1 MEIMSKLYR
10 GLLMALICWLG
21 FSGCDDKLDEM
32 NVNPYGID
40 PAEVN
45 PNLLMP
51 SILADAAQS
60 YAGLGVNDLAGAVQH
75 TQKNGWYDAHNNY
88 AWESVSWA
96 GWYNILRNNNL
107 LYNRAVDLENNY
119 FQGVALTMKSFV
131 FGNITD
137 LWGDAPYT
145 DALKGDE
152 LATEFQFPRFDS
164 QEVIYDGVIADLQ
177 TAVTLFNSAN
187 TDAVVPANDLY
198 FGGDA
203 AAWKRFANSLL
214 LRYYLRISTQKPEVA
229 KAGIEAIYASGD
241 YIQNTSQDA
250 VLDYTGGASD
260 IWLTRHVALN
270 PDDFQRYQ
278 ACQTFIDQLMGT
290 NDPRLPVWFAP
301 VRVKW
306 EADESLDVAAE
317 GFIRKDGS
325 PLGVVTYPFDD
336 FVNNYPGENF
346 TRKYNPAMADYNDA
360 EYVGLPP
367 SLMVPESYNGNPSPG
382 QGTQNQHVSQLADIY
397 QSAGAAGDILKA
409 RLISSAEVSFIF
421 AEAALK
427 GWNVGSAEEHYY
439 AGIQKSLTVWGKA
452 DDYESFIAEEGVA
465 FDNTLEQVMEQ
476 KWVAS
481 WTAAAEAF
489 ADYRRTGYPMLETGP
504 QSPQPKIA
512 LRFQYGDDEYNNNAE
527 SITGAL
533 DRLEL
538 TDYSGGFGKDSQW
551 SRPWLY
557 QGTTIPW

>member
-1 MEIMSKLYR
+1 MKITSKLYK
-10 GLLMALICWLG
+10 GLLMALICWVG
-21 FSGCDDKLDEM
+21 FTGCDQKLDEM

-51 SILADAAQS
+51 SILAAAAQS
-60 YAGLGVNDLAGAVQH
+60 YANLGVNDLAGAVQH
-75 TQKNGWYDAHNNY
+75 TQKNGWYGGHNNY
-88 AWESVSWA
+88 SWESASWS
-96 GWYNILRNNNL
+96 GWYDILRNNDL
-107 LYNRAVDLENNY
+107 LYRRAVEMESDY
-119 FQGVALTMKSFV
+119 FQAVSLTMKSFV

-137 LWGDAPYT
+137 LWGDAPYS
-145 DALKGDE
+145 DALKGNQASTD
-152 LATEFQFPRFDS
+152 FQYPKFDS
-164 QEVIYDGVIADLQ
+164 QEVIYDGVIADLKS
-177 TAVTLFNSAN
+177 AVSLFSSG
-187 TDAVVPANDLY
+187 DSEGVVPPNDLY
-198 FGGDA
+198 FAGDP

-214 LRYYLRISTQKPEVA
+214 LRYYMRISVQKPEVA

-260 IWLTRHVALN
+260 IWLTRHVPLN

-278 ACQTFIDQLMGT
+278 ACQTFIDHLMGT
-290 NDPRLPVWFAP
+290 SDPRLPVWFAP
-301 VRVKW
+301 VRVRW
-306 EADESLDVAAE
+306 EADESLTEASE
-317 GFIRKDGS
+317 GFIRNNGE
-325 PLGVVTYPFDD
+325 PQGVVTYAFDD
-336 FVNNYPGENF
+336 FVELYPEENF
-346 TRKYNPAMADYNDA
+346 TRRYNPELVTYNDA

-421 AEAALK
+421 AEAALN
-427 GWNVGSAEEHYY
+427 GWNVGTAEEHYY
-439 AGIQKSLTVWGKA
+439 AGIEKSLIVWGKA
-452 DDYESFIAEEGVA
+452 NDFESFIAGEEVS
-465 FDNTLEQVMEQ
+465 FNNSLEQVMEQ

-489 ADYRRTGYPMLETGP
+489 ADYKRTGFPMLETGP
-504 QSPQPKIA
+504 QSPQPRIA
-512 LRFQYGDDEYNNNAE
+512 LRFQYGNDEYNNNAE
-527 SITGAL
+527 SITAAL

-551 SRPWLY
+551 SKSWLY
-557 QGTTIPW
+557 QGTTNPW

>member
-1 MEIMSKLYR
+1 MNITKLYR
-10 GLLMALICWLG
+10 GFLMALICCVG
-21 FSGCDDKLDEM
+21 FTGCDDKLDDM
-32 NVNPYGID
+32 NINPYGID

-51 SILADAAQS
+51 TILASAAQS
-60 YAGLGVNDLAGAVQH
+60 YTDLGVNNMAGAVQH
-75 TQKNGWYDAHNNY
+75 TQKNGWYGPHNNY
-88 AWESVSWA
+88 SWESESWA
-96 GWYNILRNNNL
+96 GWYAILRNNDL
-107 LYNRAVDLENNY
+107 LHNRAVEMENDF
-119 FQGVALTMKSFV
+119 FQAVSLTMKSFV

-145 DALKGDE
+145 DALKGNE
-152 LATEFQFPRFDS
+152 LATEFQFPKFDS
-164 QEVIYDGVIADLQ
+164 QEVIYDGIIADLQ
-177 TAVTLFNSAN
+177 TAATLFNSAN
-187 TDAVVPANDLY
+187 TGGVTAANDLY

-214 LRYYLRISTQKPEVA
+214 LRYYLRISSQKPDVA

-241 YIQNTSQDA
+241 YIQSTSQDA

-260 IWLTRHVALN
+260 IWITRHIALN

-278 ACQTFIDQLMGT
+278 ACQTFISQLMGT

-301 VRVKW
+301 VRVQW
-306 EADESLDVAAE
+306 VADESLDVAAE
-317 GFIRKDGS
+317 GFIRKEGE

-336 FVNNYPGENF
+336 FVNNYAGENF
-346 TRKYNPAMADYNDA
+346 TRRYNPDMVSYNDA

-409 RLISSAEVSFIF
+409 RLISSSEVSFIL

-427 GWNVGSAEEHYY
+427 GWNTGSAEEHYY
-439 AGIQKSLTVWGKA
+439 NGIEKSLIVWGKA
-452 DDYESFIAEEGVA
+452 DDYERFIAEEGIA
-465 FDNTLEQVMEQ
+465 FDNTMEQVMEQ

-489 ADYRRTGYPMLETGP
+489 ADYRRTGFPRLETGP
-504 QSPQPKIA
+504 QSPQPRVA

-527 SITGAL
+527 NITGAL

-551 SRPWLY
+551 SRSWLY